1 MGDVQDLQDLT
12 PVDATSST
20 GPLRS
25 VGGWAAGLSN
35 LTKLIVA
42 ATTLVVAGAGLIAAL
57 GLKPDTPS
65 GKSIE
70 TAPTGVLGAT
80 PAPADHCATN
90 RYIVDLAATNTAQ
103 TGVYEDPS
111 TRDLIKWKRD
121 GDIVTGPNS
130 YENYSNGY
138 RAVYSHDA
146 KDGIG
151 WIRADNLHYDKCTE
165 AGMQYPIR

>member
-12 PVDATSST
+12 PVDAISST
-20 GPLRS
+20 GPLRG
-25 VGGWAAGLSN
+25 VGAWAAGLGN

-57 GLKPDTPS
+57 GLKSDTPS

-70 TAPTGVLGAT
+70 TT
-80 PAPADHCATN
+80 PAADHCATN

-103 TGVYEDPS
+103 IGLYEDPS

-151 WIRADNLHYDKCTE
+151 WIRADNLHYEKCTE